1 MNKIVELFKASWV
14 EITKE
19 VTWPKT
25 VELNQST
32 TIVLLA
38 SFIFAILVGIIDF
51 AFENGL
57 NLFYT
62 SF

>member
-1 MNKIVELFKASWV
+1 MEKIKTFLKESWE

-19 VTWPKT
+19 VTWPKMS
-25 VELNQST
+25 ELQSST
-32 TIVLLA
+32 WLVLVA
-38 SFIFAILVGIIDF
+38 SFIFAILVGLIDF

>member
-1 MNKIVELFKASWV
+1 MNKITELFKASWE

-25 VELNQST
+25 VDLNQST
-32 TIVLLA
+32 TIVLVA
-38 SFIFAILVGIIDF
+38 SLVFALIVGLLDF